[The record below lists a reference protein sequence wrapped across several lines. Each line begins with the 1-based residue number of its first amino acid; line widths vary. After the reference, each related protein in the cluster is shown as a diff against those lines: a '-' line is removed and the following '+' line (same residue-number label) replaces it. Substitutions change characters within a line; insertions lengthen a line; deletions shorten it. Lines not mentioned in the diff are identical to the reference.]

1 MSDNSTDIKNKDSKT
16 SSYRSIFK
24 ATSLFG
30 GVQAYQILIGI
41 IKSKFVAILLG
52 PTGMGIQGLY
62 QSAIQLIQNFSSLG
76 LSQSAVRDV
85 SEANGSGDSKR
96 IGLTIAVV
104 RRLVWIT
111 GLLGLV
117 ATAVLSPV
125 LSQTTF
131 GNYDYTIP
139 FIILSVIL
147 LLDQLS
153 AGQRVVLQGM
163 RKLKY
168 LAKSTAIG
176 STVGL
181 IVSIPLYYLF
191 GVQGIV
197 PTLILNSLTMLCL
210 TWYFSKKVEV
220 EKVEVTN
227 QQTFEKG
234 RLMLKMGLAM
244 SVTGILVT
252 LKAYLLRG
260 FIRYEGGV
268 EQVGLFTA
276 GFALINTYVGMVF
289 NAIAT
294 DYYPRLSAVNQDNA
308 KCSEAINQQ
317 GEIATL
323 IIAPILVSCLILMPL
338 IIRIIYSEDFLPAND
353 YIRWSV
359 LGMMLKV
366 FSWVIAFVFLAKAES
381 KLFVIN
387 EVITNVYSF
396 GLSVAGYHFYNLDGV
411 GIAFALTY
419 LIYSIQVYLI
429 ARKRYDFVFSASF
442 KKIYFVQMLMVVA
455 VFTMVLLWQSQWVYV
470 PTGLLFAVCSM
481 YSLKELDKRMN
492 VVKLIKK
499 KLKIQ

>member
-1 MSDNSTDIKNKDSKT
+1 MSGESTDIQSESKT

-30 GVQAYQILIGI
+30 GVQAYQILIGV

-52 PTGMGIQGLY
+52 PAGMGIQGLY
-62 QSAIQLIQNFSSLG
+62 QSAIQLIQSFSSLG

-96 IGLTIAVV
+96 IGLTVAVV
-104 RRLVWIT
+104 KRLVWIT

-139 FIILSVIL
+139 FIFLSVIL

-153 AGQRVVLQGM
+153 AGQKVVLQGM

-181 IVSIPLYYLF
+181 VVSIPLYYLF

-197 PTLILNSLTMLCL
+197 PTLILNSVTMLCL

-227 QQTFEKG
+227 EQTFEKG
-234 RLMLKMGLAM
+234 KSMLKMGLAM
-244 SVTGILVT
+244 SISGIMVT
-252 LKAYLLRG
+252 LTSYLLRG
-260 FIRYEGGV
+260 FIRYEGGT

-276 GFALINTYVGMVF
+276 GFMLTNSYVGMVF
-289 NAIAT
+289 NAMGT

-308 KCSEAINQQ
+308 KCTEVINQQ

-323 IIAPILVSCLILMPL
+323 IIAPILISCMILMPF
-338 IIRIIYSEDFLPAND
+338 IIKLIYSDEFLSAND
-353 YIRWSV
+353 YILWAVS
-359 LGMMLKV
+359 GMMFKV
-366 FSWVIAFVFLAKAES
+366 FSWVIAFVFLAKAEA
-381 KLFVIN
+381 KLFIIN
-387 EVITNVYSF
+387 EVITNIYSF
-396 GLSVAGYHFYNLDGV
+396 GLSALGYHYFNLAGL
-411 GIAFALTY
+411 GIAFMLAY
-419 LIYSIQVYLI
+419 LAYSVQVYLI
-429 ARKRYDFVFSASF
+429 AKKRYEFSFSKSF
-442 KKIYFVQMLMVVA
+442 KKVYTKQILMVTA
-455 VFTMVLLWQSQWVYV
+455 VFVTVLLWKSNWMYL
-470 PTGLLFAVCSM
+470 PTGLVFTVCAA
-481 YSLKELDKRMN
+481 YSLRELDKRMN
-492 VVKLIKK
+492 VVKIIKGR
-499 KLKIQ
+499 LGR

>member
-1 MSDNSTDIKNKDSKT
+1 MSGESTDIQSENKT

-30 GVQAYQILIGI
+30 GVQAYQILIGV

-52 PTGMGIQGLY
+52 PAGMGIQGLY
-62 QSAIQLIQNFSSLG
+62 QSAIQLIQSFSSLG

-96 IGLTIAVV
+96 IGLTVAVV
-104 RRLVWIT
+104 KRLVWIT

-139 FIILSVIL
+139 FIFLSVIL

-153 AGQRVVLQGM
+153 AGQKVVLQGM

-197 PTLILNSLTMLCL
+197 PTLILNSITMLCL
-210 TWYFSKKVEV
+210 TWYFSKKIEV

-227 QQTFEKG
+227 EQTFEKG
-234 RLMLKMGLAM
+234 KSMLKMGLAM
-244 SVTGILVT
+244 SISGIMVT
-252 LKAYLLRG
+252 LTSYLLRG
-260 FIRYEGGV
+260 FIRYEGGT

-276 GFALINTYVGMVF
+276 GFMLTNSYVGMVF
-289 NAIAT
+289 NAMGT

-308 KCSEAINQQ
+308 KCTEVINQQ

-323 IIAPILVSCLILMPL
+323 IIAPILISCMILMPF
-338 IIRIIYSEDFLPAND
+338 IIRIIYSDEFLPAND
-353 YIRWSV
+353 YILWAVS
-359 LGMMLKV
+359 GMMFKV
-366 FSWVIAFVFLAKAES
+366 FSWVIAFVFLAKAEA
-381 KLFVIN
+381 KLFIIN
-387 EVITNVYSF
+387 EVIANIYSF
-396 GLSVAGYHFYNLDGV
+396 GLSALGYHYFNLAGL
-411 GIAFALTY
+411 GIAFMLTY
-419 LIYSIQVYLI
+419 LAYSVQVYLI
-429 ARKRYDFVFSASF
+429 ARKRYEFSFSKSF
-442 KKIYFVQMLMVVA
+442 KKVYTIQILMVIS
-455 VFTMVLLWQSQWVYV
+455 VFITVLLWKSNWMYL
-470 PTGLLFAVCSM
+470 PTGLVFAVCVM
-481 YSLKELDKRMN
+481 YSLRELDKRMS
-492 VVKLIKK
+492 VVKMIKSK
-499 KLKIQ
+499 

>member
-1 MSDNSTDIKNKDSKT
+1 MSGESTDIQSENKT

-30 GVQAYQILIGI
+30 GVQAYQILIGV

-62 QSAIQLIQNFSSLG
+62 QSAIQLIQSFSSLG

-96 IGLTIAVV
+96 IGLTVAVV
-104 RRLVWIT
+104 KRLVWIT

-139 FIILSVIL
+139 FIFLSVIL

-153 AGQRVVLQGM
+153 AGQKVVLQGM

-197 PTLILNSLTMLCL
+197 PTLILNSVTMLCL

-227 QQTFEKG
+227 EQTFEKG
-234 RLMLKMGLAM
+234 KSMLKMGLAM
-244 SVTGILVT
+244 SISGIMVT
-252 LKAYLLRG
+252 LTSYLLRG
-260 FIRYEGGV
+260 FIRYEGGT

-276 GFALINTYVGMVF
+276 GFMLTNSYVGMVF
-289 NAIAT
+289 NAMGT
-294 DYYPRLSAVNQDNA
+294 DYYPRLSAVNKDNT
-308 KCSEAINQQ
+308 KCTEVINQQ
-317 GEIATL
+317 GEISTL
-323 IIAPILVSCLILMPL
+323 IIAPILISCMILMP
-338 IIRIIYSEDFLPAND
+338 IIIKLIYSDEFLPAND
-353 YIRWSV
+353 YILWAVS
-359 LGMMLKV
+359 GMMFKV
-366 FSWVIAFVFLAKAES
+366 FSWVIAFIFLAKAEA
-381 KLFVIN
+381 KLFIIN
-387 EVITNVYSF
+387 EVITNIYSF
-396 GLSVAGYHFYNLDGV
+396 GLSALGYHFFNLAGL
-411 GIAFALTY
+411 GIAFMLTY
-419 LIYSIQVYLI
+419 LAYSVQVYLI
-429 ARKRYDFVFSASF
+429 ARKRYEFSFSKSF
-442 KKIYFVQMLMVVA
+442 KKVYTIQILMVVA
-455 VFTMVLLWQSQWVYV
+455 VFVTVLLWKSNWMYL
-470 PTGLLFAVCSM
+470 PTGLVLAVCAM
-481 YSLKELDKRMN
+481 YSLRELDKRMN
-492 VVKLIKK
+492 VVKMIKG
-499 KLKIQ
+499 KLGR

>member
-1 MSDNSTDIKNKDSKT
+1 MSGESTDIQSENKT

-30 GVQAYQILIGI
+30 GVQAYQILIGV
-41 IKSKFVAILLG
+41 IKSKFVAVLLG

-62 QSAIQLIQNFSSLG
+62 QSAIQLIQSFSSLG

-96 IGLTIAVV
+96 IGLTVAVV
-104 RRLVWIT
+104 KRLVWIT

-139 FIILSVIL
+139 FIFLSVIL

-153 AGQRVVLQGM
+153 AGQKVVLQGM

-197 PTLILNSLTMLCL
+197 PTLILNSVTMLCL

-227 QQTFEKG
+227 EQTFEKG
-234 RLMLKMGLAM
+234 KSMLKMGLAM
-244 SVTGILVT
+244 SISGIMVT
-252 LKAYLLRG
+252 LTSYLLRG
-260 FIRYEGGV
+260 FIRYEGGT

-276 GFALINTYVGMVF
+276 GFMLTNSYVGMVF
-289 NAIAT
+289 NAMGT

-308 KCSEAINQQ
+308 KCTEVINQQ

-323 IIAPILVSCLILMPL
+323 IIAPILISCMILMPF
-338 IIRIIYSEDFLPAND
+338 IIKLIYSDEFLSAND
-353 YIRWSV
+353 YILWAVS
-359 LGMMLKV
+359 GMMFKV
-366 FSWVIAFVFLAKAES
+366 FSWVIAFVFLAKAEA
-381 KLFVIN
+381 KLFIIN
-387 EVITNVYSF
+387 EVITNIYSF
-396 GLSVAGYHFYNLDGV
+396 GLSALGYHYFNLAGL
-411 GIAFALTY
+411 GIAFMLTY
-419 LIYSIQVYLI
+419 LAYSVQVYLI
-429 ARKRYDFVFSASF
+429 ARKRYEFSFSKSF
-442 KKIYFVQMLMVVA
+442 KKVYTIQILMVVA
-455 VFTMVLLWQSQWVYV
+455 VFVTVLLWKSNWMYL
-470 PTGLLFAVCSM
+470 PTGLVFAVCAA
-481 YSLKELDKRMN
+481 YSLRELDKRMN
-492 VVKLIKK
+492 VVKMIKGRLGK
-499 KLKIQ
+499 

>member
-1 MSDNSTDIKNKDSKT
+1 MSGESTDIQSENKT

-30 GVQAYQILIGI
+30 GVQAYQILIGV

-62 QSAIQLIQNFSSLG
+62 QSAIQLIQSFSSLG

-96 IGLTIAVV
+96 IGLTVAVV
-104 RRLVWIT
+104 KRLVWIT

-139 FIILSVIL
+139 FIFLSVIL

-153 AGQRVVLQGM
+153 AGQKVVLQGM

-181 IVSIPLYYLF
+181 VVSIPLYYLF

-197 PTLILNSLTMLCL
+197 PTLILNSVTMLCL

-227 QQTFEKG
+227 EQTFAKG
-234 RLMLKMGLAM
+234 KSMLKMGLAM
-244 SVTGILVT
+244 SISGIMVT
-252 LKAYLLRG
+252 LTSYLLRG
-260 FIRYEGGV
+260 FIRYEGGT

-276 GFALINTYVGMVF
+276 GFMLTNSYVGMVF
-289 NAIAT
+289 NAMGT

-308 KCSEAINQQ
+308 KCTEVINQQ

-323 IIAPILVSCLILMPL
+323 IIAPILISCMILMPF
-338 IIRIIYSEDFLPAND
+338 IIRLIYSDEFLSAND
-353 YIRWSV
+353 YILWAVS
-359 LGMMLKV
+359 GMMFKV
-366 FSWVIAFVFLAKAES
+366 FSWVIAFVFLAKAEA
-381 KLFVIN
+381 KLFIIN
-387 EVITNVYSF
+387 EVITNIYSF
-396 GLSVAGYHFYNLDGV
+396 GLSALGYHYFNLAGL
-411 GIAFALTY
+411 GIAFMLTY
-419 LIYSIQVYLI
+419 LAYSVQVYLI
-429 ARKRYDFVFSASF
+429 AKKRYEFSFTKSF
-442 KKIYFVQMLMVVA
+442 KKVYTIQILMVTA
-455 VFTMVLLWQSQWVYV
+455 VFVTVLLWKSNWMYL
-470 PTGLLFAVCSM
+470 PTGLVFAVCAV
-481 YSLKELDKRMN
+481 YSLRELDKRMN
-492 VVKLIKK
+492 VIKMIK
-499 KLKIQ
+499 GRLGK

>member
-1 MSDNSTDIKNKDSKT
+1 MSGESTDIQSENKT

-30 GVQAYQILIGI
+30 GVQAYQILIGV

-62 QSAIQLIQNFSSLG
+62 QSAIQLIQSFSSLG

-96 IGLTIAVV
+96 IGLTVAVV
-104 RRLVWIT
+104 KRLVWIT
-111 GLLGLV
+111 GLLGLI

-139 FIILSVIL
+139 FIFLSVIL

-153 AGQRVVLQGM
+153 AGQKVVLQGM

-181 IVSIPLYYLF
+181 VVSIPLYYLF

-197 PTLILNSLTMLCL
+197 PTLILNSVTMLCL

-227 QQTFEKG
+227 EQTFEKG
-234 RLMLKMGLAM
+234 KSMLKMGLAM
-244 SVTGILVT
+244 SISGIMVT
-252 LKAYLLRG
+252 LTSYLLRG
-260 FIRYEGGV
+260 FIRYEGGT

-276 GFALINTYVGMVF
+276 GFMLTNSYVGMVF
-289 NAIAT
+289 NAMGT

-308 KCSEAINQQ
+308 KCTEVINQQ

-323 IIAPILVSCLILMPL
+323 IIAPILISCMILMPF
-338 IIRIIYSEDFLPAND
+338 IIRIIYSDEFLPAND
-353 YIRWSV
+353 YILWAVS
-359 LGMMLKV
+359 GMMFKV
-366 FSWVIAFVFLAKAES
+366 FSWVIAFVFLAKAEA
-381 KLFVIN
+381 KLFIIN
-387 EVITNVYSF
+387 EVITNIYSF
-396 GLSVAGYHFYNLDGV
+396 GLSALGYHYFDLAGL
-411 GIAFALTY
+411 GIAFMLTY
-419 LIYSIQVYLI
+419 LAYSVQVYLI
-429 ARKRYDFVFSASF
+429 ARKRYEFSFSKSF
-442 KKIYFVQMLMVVA
+442 KKVYTIQILMVIS
-455 VFTMVLLWQSQWVYV
+455 VFITVLLWKSNWMYL
-470 PTGLLFAVCSM
+470 PTGLVFAVCAM
-481 YSLKELDKRMN
+481 YSLRELDKRMS
-492 VVKLIKK
+492 VVKMIKSK
-499 KLKIQ
+499 

>member
-1 MSDNSTDIKNKDSKT
+1 MSGESTDIQSENKT

-30 GVQAYQILIGI
+30 GVQAYQILIGV

-62 QSAIQLIQNFSSLG
+62 QSAIQLIQSFSSLG

-96 IGLTIAVV
+96 IGLTVAVV
-104 RRLVWIT
+104 KRLVWIT

-139 FIILSVIL
+139 FIFLSVIL

-153 AGQRVVLQGM
+153 AGQKVVLQGM

-181 IVSIPLYYLF
+181 VVSIPLYYLF

-197 PTLILNSLTMLCL
+197 PTLILNSVTMLCL

-227 QQTFEKG
+227 EQTFEKG
-234 RLMLKMGLAM
+234 KSMLKMGLAM
-244 SVTGILVT
+244 SISGIMVT
-252 LKAYLLRG
+252 LTSYLLRG
-260 FIRYEGGV
+260 FIRYEGGT

-276 GFALINTYVGMVF
+276 GFMLTNSYVGMVF
-289 NAIAT
+289 NAMGT

-308 KCSEAINQQ
+308 KCTEVINQQ

-323 IIAPILVSCLILMPL
+323 IIAPILISCMILMPF
-338 IIRIIYSEDFLPAND
+338 IIRIIYSDEFLPAND
-353 YIRWSV
+353 YILWAVS
-359 LGMMLKV
+359 GMMFKV
-366 FSWVIAFVFLAKAES
+366 FSWVIAFVFLAKAEA
-381 KLFVIN
+381 KLFIIN
-387 EVITNVYSF
+387 EVITNIYSF
-396 GLSVAGYHFYNLDGV
+396 GLSALGYHYFDLAGL
-411 GIAFALTY
+411 GIAFMLTY
-419 LIYSIQVYLI
+419 LAYSVQVYLI
-429 ARKRYDFVFSASF
+429 ARKRYEFSFSKSF
-442 KKIYFVQMLMVVA
+442 KKVYTIQILMVIS
-455 VFTMVLLWQSQWVYV
+455 VFITVLLWKSNWMYL
-470 PTGLLFAVCSM
+470 PTGLVFAVCAM
-481 YSLKELDKRMN
+481 YSLRELDKRMS
-492 VVKLIKK
+492 VVKMIKSK
-499 KLKIQ
+499 

>member
-1 MSDNSTDIKNKDSKT
+1 MSGESTDIQSENKT

-30 GVQAYQILIGI
+30 GVQAYQILIGV

-52 PTGMGIQGLY
+52 PAGMGIQGLY
-62 QSAIQLIQNFSSLG
+62 QSAIQLIQSFSSLG

-96 IGLTIAVV
+96 IGLTVAVV
-104 RRLVWIT
+104 KRLVWIT

-139 FIILSVIL
+139 FIFLSVIL

-153 AGQRVVLQGM
+153 AGQKVVLQGM

-197 PTLILNSLTMLCL
+197 PTLILNSITMLCL

-220 EKVEVTN
+220 DKVEVTN
-227 QQTFEKG
+227 EQTLEKG
-234 RLMLKMGLAM
+234 KSMLKMGLAM
-244 SVTGILVT
+244 SISGIMVT

-268 EQVGLFTA
+268 EQVGFFTA
-276 GFALINTYVGMVF
+276 GFALVSTYVGMVF
-289 NAIAT
+289 NAMAT
-294 DYYPRLSAVNQDNA
+294 DYYPRLSAVNQDNT
-308 KCSEAINQQ
+308 KCTEVINQQ

-323 IIAPILVSCLILMPL
+323 IIAPILISCMILMPF
-338 IIRIIYSEDFLPAND
+338 IIRLIYSDEFLPAND
-353 YIRWSV
+353 YILWAVS
-359 LGMMLKV
+359 GMMFKV
-366 FSWVIAFVFLAKAES
+366 FSWVIAFIFLAKAEA
-381 KLFVIN
+381 KLFIIN
-387 EVITNVYSF
+387 EVITNIYSF
-396 GLSVAGYHFYNLDGV
+396 GLSVLGYHYFNLAGL
-411 GIAFALTY
+411 GIAFMLTY
-419 LIYSIQVYLI
+419 LAYSIQVYLI
-429 ARKRYDFVFSASF
+429 ARKRYDFSFSKSF
-442 KKIYFVQMLMVVA
+442 KKVYTIQILMVVA
-455 VFTMVLLWQSQWVYV
+455 VFVTVLLWKSNWMYL
-470 PTGLLFAVCSM
+470 PTGFIFALCAA
-481 YSLKELDKRMN
+481 YSLRELDKRMS
-492 VVKLIKK
+492 VAKMIKK
-499 KLKIQ
+499 RLGR

>member
-1 MSDNSTDIKNKDSKT
+1 MSGKSTDIQSENKT

-30 GVQAYQILIGI
+30 GVQAYQILIGV

-52 PTGMGIQGLY
+52 PAGMGIQGLY
-62 QSAIQLIQNFSSLG
+62 QSAIQLMQSFSSLG

-96 IGLTIAVV
+96 IGLTVAVV
-104 RRLVWIT
+104 KRLVWIT

-117 ATAVLSPV
+117 ATAVLSSV

-139 FIILSVIL
+139 FIFLSVIL

-153 AGQRVVLQGM
+153 AGQKVVLQGM

-197 PTLILNSLTMLCL
+197 PTLILNSITMLCL
-210 TWYFSKKVEV
+210 TWYFSKKIEVETVEV
-220 EKVEVTN
+220 SNK
-227 QQTFEKG
+227 QTFEQGKS
-234 RLMLKMGLAM
+234 MLKMGLAM
-244 SVTGILVT
+244 SISGIMVT
-252 LKAYLLRG
+252 LTSYLLRG
-260 FIRYEGGV
+260 FIRYEGGT

-276 GFALINTYVGMVF
+276 GFMLTNSYVGMVF
-289 NAIAT
+289 NAMGT

-308 KCSEAINQQ
+308 KCTEVINQQ

-323 IIAPILVSCLILMPL
+323 IIAPILISCMILMPF
-338 IIRIIYSEDFLPAND
+338 IIRLIYSDEFLPATD
-353 YIRWSV
+353 YILWAVS
-359 LGMMLKV
+359 GMMFKV
-366 FSWVIAFVFLAKAES
+366 SSWVISFSFLAKAEA
-381 KLFVIN
+381 KLFIIN
-387 EVITNVYSF
+387 EMISNTYFLIINLFGYF
-396 GLSVAGYHFYNLDGV
+396 LHGLSGLGV
-411 GIAFALTY
+411 SFAICY
-419 LIYSIQVYLI
+419 FIYTVQVYCI
-429 ARKRYDFVFSASF
+429 TRKRYNFNYSENF
-442 KKIYFVQMLMVVA
+442 KKIFVIQSIFVA
-455 VFTMVLLWQSQWVYV
+455 TTMILIHCWTSNWVYI
-470 PTGLLFAVCSM
+470 PTSLILIFCSI
-481 YSLKELDKRMN
+481 YSLKELDKRMSI
-492 VVKLIKK
+492 VKVIKG
-499 KLKIQ
+499 KLKK

>member
-1 MSDNSTDIKNKDSKT
+1 MSGESTDIQSENKT

-30 GVQAYQILIGI
+30 GVQAYQILIGV

-62 QSAIQLIQNFSSLG
+62 QSAIQLIQSFSSLG

-96 IGLTIAVV
+96 IGLTVAVV
-104 RRLVWIT
+104 KRLVWIT
-111 GLLGLV
+111 GLLGLI

-139 FIILSVIL
+139 FIFLSVIL

-153 AGQRVVLQGM
+153 AGQKVVLQGM

-197 PTLILNSLTMLCL
+197 PTLILNSVTMLCL

-227 QQTFEKG
+227 EQTFEKG
-234 RLMLKMGLAM
+234 KSMLKMGLAM
-244 SVTGILVT
+244 SISGIMVT
-252 LKAYLLRG
+252 LTSYLLRG
-260 FIRYEGGV
+260 FIRYEGGT

-276 GFALINTYVGMVF
+276 GFMLTNSYVGMVF
-289 NAIAT
+289 NAMGT

-308 KCSEAINQQ
+308 KCTAVINQQ

-323 IIAPILVSCLILMPL
+323 IIAPILISCMIFMPF
-338 IIRIIYSEDFLPAND
+338 IIRLIYSDEFLPAND
-353 YIRWSV
+353 YILWSV
-359 LGMMLKV
+359 SGMMFKA
-366 FSWVIAFVFLAKAES
+366 FSWVIAFVFLAKAEA
-381 KLFVIN
+381 KLFIIN
-387 EVITNVYSF
+387 EVITNIYSF
-396 GLSVAGYHFYNLDGV
+396 GLSALGYHYFDLAGL
-411 GIAFALTY
+411 GIAFMLAY
-419 LIYSIQVYLI
+419 LAYSVQVYLI
-429 ARKRYDFVFSASF
+429 AKKRYEFSFSKSF
-442 KKIYFVQMLMVVA
+442 KKVYTIQILMVVA
-455 VFTMVLLWQSQWVYV
+455 VFVTVLLWKSNWMYL
-470 PTGLLFAVCSM
+470 PTGLVFAVCAA
-481 YSLKELDKRMN
+481 YSLRELDKRMN
-492 VVKLIKK
+492 VVKIIKGRLGK
-499 KLKIQ
+499 

>member
-1 MSDNSTDIKNKDSKT
+1 MSGESTDIQSENKT

-30 GVQAYQILIGI
+30 GVQAYQILIGV

-62 QSAIQLIQNFSSLG
+62 QSAIQLIQSFSSLG

-96 IGLTIAVV
+96 IGLTVAVV
-104 RRLVWIT
+104 KRLVWIT

-139 FIILSVIL
+139 FIFLSVIL

-153 AGQRVVLQGM
+153 AGQKVVLQGM

-197 PTLILNSLTMLCL
+197 PTLILNSVTMLCL

-227 QQTFEKG
+227 EQTFEKG
-234 RLMLKMGLAM
+234 KSMLKMGLAM
-244 SVTGILVT
+244 SISGIMVT
-252 LKAYLLRG
+252 LTSYLLRG
-260 FIRYEGGV
+260 FIRYEGGT

-276 GFALINTYVGMVF
+276 GFMLTNSYVGMVF
-289 NAIAT
+289 NAMGT

-308 KCSEAINQQ
+308 KCTEVINQQ

-323 IIAPILVSCLILMPL
+323 IIAPILISCMILMPF
-338 IIRIIYSEDFLPAND
+338 IIRLIYSDEFLSAND
-353 YIRWSV
+353 YILWAVS
-359 LGMMLKV
+359 GMMFKV
-366 FSWVIAFVFLAKAES
+366 FSWVIAFVFLAKAEA
-381 KLFVIN
+381 KLFIIN
-387 EVITNVYSF
+387 EVITNIYSF
-396 GLSVAGYHFYNLDGV
+396 GLSALSYHYFNLAGL
-411 GIAFALTY
+411 GIAFMLTY
-419 LIYSIQVYLI
+419 LAYSVQVYLI
-429 ARKRYDFVFSASF
+429 ARKRYEFSFSKSF
-442 KKIYFVQMLMVVA
+442 KKVYTIQILMVVA
-455 VFTMVLLWQSQWVYV
+455 VFVTVLLWKSNWMYL
-470 PTGLLFAVCSM
+470 PTGLVFAVCAV
-481 YSLKELDKRMN
+481 YSLRELDKRMN
-492 VVKLIKK
+492 VVKMIKGRLGK
-499 KLKIQ
+499 

>member
-1 MSDNSTDIKNKDSKT
+1 MSGESTDIQSENKT

-30 GVQAYQILIGI
+30 GVQAYQILIGV
-41 IKSKFVAILLG
+41 IKSKFVAVLLG

-62 QSAIQLIQNFSSLG
+62 QSAIQLIQSFSSLG

-96 IGLTIAVV
+96 IGLTVAVV
-104 RRLVWIT
+104 KRLVWIT

-139 FIILSVIL
+139 FIFLSVIL

-153 AGQRVVLQGM
+153 AGQKVVLQGM

-181 IVSIPLYYLF
+181 VVSIPLYYLF

-197 PTLILNSLTMLCL
+197 PTLILNSVTMLCL

-227 QQTFEKG
+227 EQTFEKG
-234 RLMLKMGLAM
+234 KSMLKMGLAM
-244 SVTGILVT
+244 SISGIMVT
-252 LKAYLLRG
+252 LTSYLLRG
-260 FIRYEGGV
+260 FIRYEGGT

-276 GFALINTYVGMVF
+276 GFMLTNSYVGMVF
-289 NAIAT
+289 NAMGT

-308 KCSEAINQQ
+308 KCTEVINQQ

-323 IIAPILVSCLILMPL
+323 IIAPILISCMILMPF
-338 IIRIIYSEDFLPAND
+338 IIRLIYSDEFLPAND
-353 YIRWSV
+353 YILWAVS
-359 LGMMLKV
+359 GMMFKV
-366 FSWVIAFVFLAKAES
+366 FSWVIAFVFLAKAEA

-387 EVITNVYSF
+387 EVITNIYSF
-396 GLSVAGYHFYNLDGV
+396 GLSALSYHYFNLAGL
-411 GIAFALTY
+411 GIAFMLAY
-419 LIYSIQVYLI
+419 LAYSVQVYLI
-429 ARKRYDFVFSASF
+429 AKKRYEFSFSKSF
-442 KKIYFVQMLMVVA
+442 KKVYTIQILMVTA
-455 VFTMVLLWQSQWVYV
+455 VFVTVLLWKSNWMYL
-470 PTGLLFAVCSM
+470 PTGLVFAVCAV
-481 YSLKELDKRMN
+481 YSLRELDKRMN
-492 VVKLIKK
+492 VVKIIKGR
-499 KLKIQ
+499 LGR